1 MKTVLQATKA
11 NNRRETLVALR
22 DRIAATID
30 NCESGRDM
38 AALSKR
44 LVEVMNE
51 IESLPDPNK
60 GKNPA
65 QIARQR
71 MAERGSS

>member
-60 GKNPA
+60 DKNPA
-65 QIARQR
+65 QLALQR